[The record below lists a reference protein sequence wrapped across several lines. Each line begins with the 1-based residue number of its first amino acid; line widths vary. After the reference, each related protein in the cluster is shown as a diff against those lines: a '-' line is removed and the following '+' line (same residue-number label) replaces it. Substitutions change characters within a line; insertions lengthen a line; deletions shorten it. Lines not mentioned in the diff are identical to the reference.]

1 MVTSSYEPTRKT
13 GTHKEAF
20 TSERVRV
27 ILRILEK
34 RGVPVGPAARERI
47 AGCTDLDTLS
57 RWLER
62 ALTVTEA
69 EGLFREGRA

>member
-1 MVTSSYEPTRKT
+1 MVTSSYEPKRKP

-20 TSERVRV
+20 ASERVRV

-34 RGVPVGPAARERI
+34 RRVPVRPATRERI
-47 AGCTDLDTLS
+47 VSCTDLDTLS

-62 ALTVTEA
+62 ALTVAEA
-69 EGLFREGRA
+69 EGLFGEGGG